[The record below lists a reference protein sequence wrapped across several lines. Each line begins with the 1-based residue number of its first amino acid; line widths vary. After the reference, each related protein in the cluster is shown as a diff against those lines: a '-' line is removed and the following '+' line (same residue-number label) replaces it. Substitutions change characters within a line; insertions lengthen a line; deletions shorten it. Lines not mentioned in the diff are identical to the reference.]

1 MIELIILVVAFTAG
15 WYVREWH
22 AVRTVNKL
30 TEDMSEKI
38 VDEFKKSVINIT
50 VEEQDG
56 ILYIYSK
63 DGTFLAQGKT
73 MEELEDI
80 LQKKF
85 PGKFFNAS
93 PEDLKL
99 IESR

>member
-38 VDEFKKSVINIT
+38 VDEVKKSVINIT
-50 VEEQDG
+50 VVLG
-56 ILYIYSK
+56 
-63 DGTFLAQGKT
+63 
-73 MEELEDI
+73 
-80 LQKKF
+80 
-85 PGKFFNAS
+85 
-93 PEDLKL
+93 
-99 IESR
+99 SR